1 MRNLRF
7 TPAKAEVKVGQ
18 TVTWTNDDTVD
29 HNVTAT
35 SGAHFM
41 SKAFGGGGR
50 YRYTARAAGTISYV
64 CTLHQGMT
72 GRLVVT
78 K

>member
-1 MRNLRF
+1 MSALRF
-7 TPAKAEVKVGQ
+7 HPAATKVKVGQ

-35 SGAHFM
+35 HGAHFM
-41 SKAFGGGGR
+41 SKAFCHGQ
-50 YRYTARAAGTISYV
+50 RYTYTPRTVGTISYV
-64 CTLHQGMT
+64 CTLHPGMNGKLT
-72 GRLVVT
+72 VT